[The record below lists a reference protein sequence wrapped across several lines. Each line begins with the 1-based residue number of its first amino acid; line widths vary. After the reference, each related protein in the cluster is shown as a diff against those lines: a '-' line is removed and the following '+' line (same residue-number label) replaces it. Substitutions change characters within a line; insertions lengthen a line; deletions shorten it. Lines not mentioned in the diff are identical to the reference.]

1 MPYKLEITAESPA
14 EMAELLSGL
23 FAMPVL
29 LSNRANAPAVAV
41 ARAGDPVVVAPDGG
55 KSTSTRVV
63 PAAEAEPA
71 EKPKRRGRP
80 PKAKPETSAVNENG
94 EDAAIEPAETTD
106 ETAIDDDE
114 PPTFDELKTAV
125 LAFITAIRE
134 SDADNDT
141 AGQDAL
147 AKVFNDVPNLSLEG
161 ADRKISNIPE
171 DRRAEVIE
179 LVNARKA
186 ELS

>member
-41 ARAGDPVVVAPDGG
+41 TRGDPVVVAPDGG

-63 PAAEAEPA
+63 PEAEAEPA

-80 PKAKPETSAVNENG
+80 PKVKPETAAVNENG
-94 EDAAIEPAETTD
+94 EDVAIEPGAD